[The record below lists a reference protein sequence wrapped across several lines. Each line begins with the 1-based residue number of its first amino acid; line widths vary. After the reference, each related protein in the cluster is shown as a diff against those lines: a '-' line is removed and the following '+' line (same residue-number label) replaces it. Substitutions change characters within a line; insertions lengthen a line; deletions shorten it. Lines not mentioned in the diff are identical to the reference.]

1 MLKLKIDNINLTVPE
16 GTNILKAAEQ
26 AGISIH
32 TMCYNENVLNH
43 ASCMVCAVKNNL
55 TGEFIPSCE
64 AKVVDGMD
72 LSCETQ
78 EVKTFRKDA
87 LELLLS
93 DHVGDCKAPCRVS
106 CPANMDIPQMN
117 RHIAEG
123 KFAEALKV
131 IKEEIALPLIIGHI
145 CSTPC
150 ENACRRKQVGGSI
163 SICQLEKFVALEDL
177 KNEQNYFPEKKPDT
191 GKTIAIIGAGIAG
204 LSSAYHLLK
213 NGHKCVIFDKN
224 EFAGGSLLEISE
236 KELPRNIL
244 NSEIELLKKFGA
256 EFRLKSEVEY
266 VSIQKDFFAIIIAT
280 GSNSNLQSLEIDNET
295 FQTNIN
301 GVFACGSAIKPLKMA
316 VKALAQGKAA
326 AHSVSA
332 YLSDNTHNFKRQ
344 FNSRFGKLS
353 EIEITE
359 YLKESVEGERLIP
372 KQGDLSG
379 FTIEEA
385 ISESKRCMRCDCRK
399 SKSCKL
405 RNLSTHYNAKQQT
418 YNFGER
424 KTLRKVFQN
433 NVLVY
438 EPEKCIKCGLC
449 IKVASKNKEL
459 AGFAYIGRGFDIKI
473 DIPFNKS
480 LEEAISVSAKEC
492 IKVCPTG
499 ALADFNGE

>member
-1 MLKLKIDNINLTVPE
+1 MLKLKIDNITIPLPE
-16 GTNILKAAEQ
+16 ETTILKAAEL
-26 AGISIH
+26 AGFSIP
-32 TMCYNENVLNH
+32 TMCYNENVPNH

-64 AKVVDGMD
+64 AKAVDGMD
-72 LSCETQ
+72 LACETQ

-93 DHVGDCKAPCRVS
+93 DHVGDCEAPCRVS
-106 CPANMDIPQMN
+106 CPANMDIPQIN
-117 RHIAEG
+117 RLIADG

-131 IKEEIALPLIIGHI
+131 VKEEIALPLIIGHI
-145 CSTPC
+145 CSAPC
-150 ENACRRKQVGGSI
+150 ENACRRKQAGGSI

-191 GKTIAIIGAGIAG
+191 GKTVAIIGAGIAG
-204 LSSAYHLLK
+204 LSCAYHLLK
-213 NGHKCVIFDKN
+213 DGHKCVIFDKN
-224 EFAGGSLLEISE
+224 EFAGGSLLNVSE
-236 KELPRNIL
+236 NELPRNIL

-256 EFRLKSEVEY
+256 EFRLNSEVDY
-266 VSIQKDFFAIIIAT
+266 ISLQKDFFAVIIAS
-280 GSNSNLQSLEIDNET
+280 GNNSYLQSLEVDNQI
-295 FQTNIN
+295 FHTNIK
-301 GVFACGSAIKPLKMA
+301 GVFACGSVIKPLKMA
-316 VKALAQGKAA
+316 VKALAQGKAV
-326 AHSVSA
+326 AHSVNA
-332 YLSDNTHNFKRQ
+332 YLSGNIYNFKRQ

-353 EIEITE
+353 EIEILE

-379 FTIEEA
+379 FTTDEA

-405 RNLSTHYNAKQQT
+405 RNLSDFYNAKQQT

-424 KTLRKVFQN
+424 KTLKKVFQN

-449 IKVASKNKEL
+449 IKVVSKNKEL
-459 AGFAYIGRGFDIKI
+459 AGLAYIGRGFEMKI
-473 DIPFNKS
+473 DTPFEKS
-480 LEEAISVSAKEC
+480 LEEAISTSAKEC
-492 IKVCPTG
+492 ILACPTG
-499 ALADFNGE
+499 ALADFKT